1 LDKRQRFS
9 QDFKDALI
17 TKIVNRNGRTIA
29 SICEEVGVSYLT
41 AHNWIKRR
49 VNPEAVNTKKR
60 RERSEEEKLQIICK
74 VSTLTEEQLGLY
86 FREIGIYDHQYTNWR
101 SLALQGLSVRRM
113 EAKKVPEDAR
123 VKELEQ
129 DLSRMEKALAEMA
142 AREVLKKKADI
153 TWSRYSTEKN
163 KH

>member
-86 FREIGIYDHQYTNWR
+86 FREIGIFDHQ
-101 SLALQGLSVRRM
+101 QIG
-113 EAKKVPEDAR
+113 
-123 VKELEQ
+123 
-129 DLSRMEKALAEMA
+129 
-142 AREVLKKKADI
+142 VL
-153 TWSRYSTEKN
+153 
-163 KH
+163 